1 MSIFDQALTRT
12 DGKTLIL
19 TNGSKWA
26 GDTPDDIQVLLEVL
40 AKDVLDP
47 SFEQYH
53 CYEPV
58 PFDPLLKERG
68 EESARKYLP
77 WVGAA
82 TFSGNFL
89 TVSHVFHIITQ
100 DQQVIETLQ
109 EAIRRNLEKPEYQ
122 RHAYE
127 LYADWYYA
135 ETAHGKRLVS
145 PTQAEDIRSGNISRL
160 RYPRNFEEM
169 KSAKLIGPRFVKQ
182 PEAQCA

>member
-40 AKDVLDP
+40 AKNVLDP

-100 DQQVIETLQ
+100 DQQVIETLAKPL
-109 EAIRRNLEKPEYQ
+109 EEIWRNLNTNATPTSCTRIGTTLKLLTANVWCRPRKRKTSDPAISQ
-122 RHAYE
+122 DCVTHA
-127 LYADWYYA
+127 
-135 ETAHGKRLVS
+135 
-145 PTQAEDIRSGNISRL
+145 IL
-160 RYPRNFEEM
+160 RR
-169 KSAKLIGPRFVKQ
+169 
-182 PEAQCA
+182 